1 MSIVQEML
9 DLKTQVVRH
18 QNLVWTPEQKDR
30 YAALTLLRREQ
41 VKQWYKEGKV
51 WIGPSLAGKPKE
63 ED

>member
-1 MSIVQEML
+1 MTIVQEML
-9 DLKTQVVRH
+9 DLKTQVAQH

-30 YAALTLLRREQ
+30 YAALLLLRREQ

-51 WIGPSLAGKPKE
+51 WVGPSLAGKPKE